1 VRKVVISL
9 GGSILVKDD
18 NDAGYI
24 KELIGAL
31 RELDDDLKFII
42 ITGGGKTARNYITI
56 GRSTGADEATLD
68 NIGIQATRLNAWLM
82 IGALKG
88 ASVYPR
94 PFSSLEEA
102 LVGASN
108 HKFTIGGGTHPGHTT
123 DAVSALIAEMWGADK
138 FLNLTAVDGAYT
150 SDPNN
155 DPNAVR
161 IPKMTTGE
169 LCDLVSST
177 TRGAGSHSVLDPLA
191 ATVVHRAGIN
201 TFISEGRDISNLVRC
216 IEGNDFHGTTVVPG
230 K

>member
-24 KELIGAL
+24 KELIEAL
-31 RELDDDLKFII
+31 KVFDDEFRFII
-42 ITGGGKTARNYITI
+42 ITGGGRIARRYIEI

-68 NIGIQATRLNAWLM
+68 SIGIQATRLNAWLM

-88 ASVYPR
+88 ESVYPR
-94 PFSSLEEA
+94 PVTTLEEA
-102 LVGASN
+102 LISASN
-108 HKFTIGGGTHPGHTT
+108 HRFTIGGGTHPGHTT

-150 SDPNN
+150 SDPND
-155 DPNAVR
+155 DPKAVR
-161 IPKMTTGE
+161 IPKMTTAE
-169 LCDLVSST
+169 LYNLVSST

-191 ATVVHRAGIN
+191 AAVVDRAGIN
-201 TFISEGRDISNLVRC
+201 TFILEGRDISNLTEC
-216 IEGNDFHGTTVVPG
+216 IKGNDFHGTVVIPG
-230 K
+230 R